1 MLYVIYNSNTDID
14 DFVTTSVTS
23 ALERAGELADQLTD
37 IGIVNS
43 DLYFVNVFD
52 MNEDEYADA
61 FVTDDDAVEKY
72 TLRSFISTYGVAPVP
87 EYGKER
93 FHNLDQNE
101 QLEVLK
107 FIPDTMLVDEINRRF
122 TEYRTYADAIRE
134 AGDRMRIYV

>member
-23 ALERAGELADQLTD
+23 ALERAGELADLQTD
-37 IGIVNS
+37 IVDS
-43 DLYFVNVFD
+43 DLYFVTVFD
-52 MNEDEYADA
+52 MTEDEYADA

-72 TLRSFISTYGVAPVP
+72 TLRSFISAYGVAPVP

-107 FIPDTMLVDEINRRF
+107 FIPDKMLVDEINRRF
-122 TEYRTYADAIRE
+122 TEYRAYADAIRE

>member
-1 MLYVIYNSNTDID
+1 MLYVIYNSSTDID

-23 ALERAGELADQLTD
+23 ALERAGELADLQTD
-37 IGIVNS
+37 IVDS

-52 MNEDEYADA
+52 MDEDEYADA

-72 TLRSFISTYGVAPVP
+72 TLRSFISAYGVAPVP

-107 FIPDTMLVDEINRRF
+107 FIPDKMLVDEINRRF
-122 TEYRTYADAIRE
+122 TEYRAYADAIRE

>member
-23 ALERAGELADQLTD
+23 ALMRAGDLSDIHTD
-37 IGIVNS
+37 NIIDN

-52 MNEDEYADA
+52 MTEDEYADA

-72 TLRSFISTYGVAPVP
+72 TLRGFISEYGVPKIP
-87 EYGKER
+87 EGGMEHY
-93 FHNLDQNE
+93 HNLDQNE

-107 FIPDTMLVDEINRRF
+107 FISDQMLIDEIKRRF
-122 TEYRTYADAIRE
+122 IEYRTYADAIRE
-134 AGDRMRIYV
+134 AGDKLRIYV

>member
-23 ALERAGELADQLTD
+23 ALMRAGELADLQTD
-37 IGIVNS
+37 IVDS

-52 MNEDEYADA
+52 MTEDEYADA

-72 TLRSFISTYGVAPVP
+72 TLRSFIQEYGIYPVP
-87 EYGKER
+87 EGGKER

-101 QLEVLK
+101 QLEAIK
-107 FIPDTMLVDEINRRF
+107 FMPDQMLIDELSRRF
-122 TEYRTYADAIRE
+122 TEYRAYADAIRE
-134 AGDRMRIYV
+134 AGDRLRIYV

>member
-1 MLYVIYNSNTDID
+1 MLYVIYNSTTDID

-23 ALERAGELADQLTD
+23 ALERAGELADLQTD
-37 IGIVNS
+37 IVDS

-52 MNEDEYADA
+52 MTEDEYADA

-72 TLRSFISTYGVAPVP
+72 TLRSFISAYGVAPVP

-93 FHNLDQNE
+93 FHNLDHNE

-107 FIPDTMLVDEINRRF
+107 FIPDKMLVDEINRRF
-122 TEYRTYADAIRE
+122 TEYRAYADAIRE

>member
-23 ALERAGELADQLTD
+23 ALMRAGDLADIHTD
-37 IGIVNS
+37 IVVG

-52 MNEDEYADA
+52 MTEDEYIDA

-72 TLRSFISTYGVAPVP
+72 TLRGFISEYGVP
-87 EYGKER
+87 EIPEGSKEHY
-93 FHNLDQNE
+93 HNLDQNE

-107 FIPDTMLVDEINRRF
+107 FISDQMLIDEIKRRF
-122 TEYRTYADAIRE
+122 IEYRTYADAIRE
-134 AGDRMRIYV
+134 AGDKLRIYV

>member
-23 ALERAGELADQLTD
+23 ALERAGELADLQD
-37 IGIVNS
+37 NIVDS

-52 MNEDEYADA
+52 MDEDEYADA
-61 FVTDDDAVEKY
+61 FVTDDDAVENY
-72 TLRSFISTYGVAPVP
+72 TLRSFISAYGVAPVP

-107 FIPDTMLVDEINRRF
+107 FIPDKMLVDEINRRF
-122 TEYRTYADAIRE
+122 TEYRAYADAIRE

>member
-23 ALERAGELADQLTD
+23 ALQRAGELADLQD
-37 IGIVNS
+37 NIVDS

-52 MNEDEYADA
+52 MTEDEYADA
-61 FVTDDDAVEKY
+61 FITDDDAVDKY
-72 TLRSFISTYGVAPVP
+72 TLRSFISAYGVAPVP

-107 FIPDTMLVDEINRRF
+107 FIPDKMLVDEINRRF
-122 TEYRTYADAIRE
+122 TEYRAYADAIRE
-134 AGDRMRIYV
+134 AGDKMRIFV